1 MFYRNIFIS
10 HGLGFVFCIDQD
22 LIQVIADIQL
32 SASAYLGQFL
42 YGLLC
47 LVFKHV
53 ALDAHFC
60 DQLHDQAVIQSQQAV
75 QQMRLV
81 DLLVS
86 IFICQ
91 LFAVLNCFH

>member
-1 MFYRNIFIS
+1 MLYGNVFIS
-10 HGLGFVFCIDQD
+10 HGLRFVFCIDQD
-22 LIQVIADIQL
+22 FVQVIADIQL
-32 SASAYLGQFL
+32 SSSAYLGQFF

-47 LVFKHV
+47 FVFKHI

-60 DQLHDQAVIQSQQAV
+60 DQFHDQAVFQSQQAV

-81 DLLVS
+81 NLLVS